1 MRKTLYTIT
10 LIAGLLASCGQ
21 QDQKFVI
28 KDDQIGLLHKGALI
42 KQVDSIF
49 AQDSIVSSSAKAIEG
64 FQNEVTVFDKEGNR
78 LMVLSPD
85 QNNNPNSPITHIQIT
100 DPRYK
105 TTKGIGINS
114 TYGDIK
120 KQYTIQKVETT
131 FSSVIVFLENSPIYI
146 SIDKDALPEN
156 IRYNLNLKV
165 EPTQIPNDAKIKLF
179 MVSWDV
185 D

>member
-1 MRKTLYTIT
+1 
-10 LIAGLLASCGQ
+10 
-21 QDQKFVI
+21 
-28 KDDQIGLLHKGALI
+28 
-42 KQVDSIF
+42 
-49 AQDSIVSSSAKAIEG
+49 
-64 FQNEVTVFDKEGNR
+64 QNEVEVFDNEGNR

-100 DPRYK
+100 DSRYK
-105 TTKGIGINS
+105 TNKGIGINS
-114 TYGDIK
+114 TYSDIK
-120 KQYTIQKVETT
+120 THYTIQKVETT
-131 FSSVIVFLENSPIYI
+131 FSSVIVFLEDSPIYI

-165 EPTQIPNDAKIKLF
+165 EPTQIPDDAKIKLF